1 MSNTTTYKFDTNAP
15 FFRLLEEGRTTFVG
29 YTEGGQNINRAV
41 VKLTFD
47 VGAMRMFC
55 KGIVPARNFR
65 LKDIKYFYGVKGNKQ
80 KVYDSLLAL
89 SREVTQGNVPA

>member
-1 MSNTTTYKFDTNAP
+1 MSDTTTYKFDTNAP
-15 FFRLLEEGRTTFVG
+15 FFRLLKEGRTTFVG
-29 YTEGGQNINRAV
+29 YTEGGRDINRAI

-55 KGIVPARNFR
+55 KGIVPSRNFR

-89 SREVTQGNVPA
+89 SREVTKQD

>member
-1 MSNTTTYKFDTNAP
+1 MSNTHTHKFDTNAP

-29 YTEGGQNINRAV
+29 TSYGGRDMNRAV

-65 LKDIKYFYGVKGNKQ
+65 LKDIKAFYGVKGNKQ
-80 KVYDSLLAL
+80 KVYEALIALKDSVI
-89 SREVTQGNVPA
+89 EQV

>member
-1 MSNTTTYKFDTNAP
+1 MSDTHTYKFDTNAP
-15 FFRLLEEGRTTFVG
+15 FFRLLEEGRTTYVG
-29 YTEGGQNINRAV
+29 TTEGGKHLNRAV

-65 LKDIKYFYGVKGNKQ
+65 LKDIKAFYGVKGNKQ
-80 KVYDSLLAL
+80 KIYDSLLAL
-89 SREVTQGNVPA
+89 SRELTKQD

>member
-15 FFRLLEEGRTTFVG
+15 FFRLLAEGKTTFVG
-29 YTEGGQNINRAV
+29 FTEGGGDVDRAI
-41 VKLTFD
+41 VKLVFD

-65 LKDIKYFYGVKGNKQ
+65 LKDIKAFYGVKGNKQ

-89 SREVTQGNVPA
+89 SQAVTKGHLPA

>member
-1 MSNTTTYKFDTNAP
+1 MSNTHKFDTNAP
-15 FFRLLEEGRTTFVG
+15 FFRLLAEGKTTYVG
-29 YTEGGQNINRAV
+29 NTEGGADLNRAV

-55 KGIVPARNFR
+55 KGIIPARNFR
-65 LKDIKYFYGVKGNKQ
+65 LKDVKYFYGVKGNKQ

-89 SREVTQGNVPA
+89 SQAVTKGHVPA

>member
-1 MSNTTTYKFDTNAP
+1 MSNATTYKFDTNAP
-15 FFRLLEEGRTTFVG
+15 FFRLLKEGRTTFVG
-29 YTEGGQNINRAV
+29 YTEGGQHLNRAV

-65 LKDIKYFYGVKGNKQ
+65 LKDIKAFYGVKGNKQ
-80 KVYDSLLAL
+80 KVYDALLSL
-89 SREVTQGNVPA
+89 SRAVTQGNVPA

>member
-1 MSNTTTYKFDTNAP
+1 MDYTTTYKFDTNAP

-29 YTEGGQNINRAV
+29 YTEGGKDINRAV

-55 KGIVPARNFR
+55 KGIIPARNFR

-80 KVYDSLLAL
+80 KVYDALLAL
-89 SREVTQGNVPA
+89 SQAVTNGHVPA